1 MYEIHISLSTATERV
16 RVTHGHKGKR
26 RCPHGGLWRAAPTPH
41 PPPPRPLTQGG
52 PPLSRPGREAA
63 VTAGGAVYRPRPA
76 RLAAAVP
83 AGSCSLSEGRP
94 AALPR
99 ACAPRGTG
107 GGWAGMRLSER
118 LAADAG

>member
-1 MYEIHISLSTATERV
+1 MKYTFLCQRRPSVSELPTGTKASAGARTA
-16 RVTHGHKGKR
+16 G
-26 RCPHGGLWRAAPTPH
+26 CGGQHRHPT